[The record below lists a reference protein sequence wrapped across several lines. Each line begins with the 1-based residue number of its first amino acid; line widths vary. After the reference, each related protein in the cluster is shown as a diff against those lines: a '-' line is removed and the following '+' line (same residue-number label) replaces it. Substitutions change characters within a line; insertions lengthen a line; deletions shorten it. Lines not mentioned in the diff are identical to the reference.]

1 MKMVKAVLFDLDG
14 VITDTAEYHYC
25 AWKKLAEQLGISFD
39 RAFNENL
46 KGVSRKNSLDL
57 ILQHGNKENQYTLKE
72 KEDLMEEKNTIY
84 LEMIEQLTPEAI
96 LPGIH
101 SLLEDLKEKGM
112 KIGLASASKNGSMIL
127 EKLEIATYFDTIAN
141 PAKVKRGKPFPDLY
155 LTAAK
160 QLNVEPQD
168 CVGIEDAKSGVEAI
182 LAANMVAIGVGDKE
196 TLQDA
201 QYVVENTEQLNTD
214 LILSVWSKGH
224 ES

>member
-1 MKMVKAVLFDLDG
+1 MVKAVLFDLDG
-14 VITDTAEYHYC
+14 VITDTAEYHYR

-46 KGVSRKNSLDL
+46 KGVSRKDSLDL
-57 ILQHGNKENQYTLKE
+57 ILKHGNKENQYTLEE

-84 LEMIEQLTPEAI
+84 LGMIEQLTPKAI

-101 SLLEDLKEKGM
+101 SLLEDLKEKGI
-112 KIGLASASKNGSMIL
+112 KIGLASASKNGPMIL

-141 PAKVKRGKPFPDLY
+141 PAEVKRGKPFPDLY

-160 QLNVEPQD
+160 QLNIEPQE

-182 LAANMVAIGVGDKE
+182 LSANMVAIGVGDKD
-196 TLQDA
+196 TLQNA
-201 QYVVENTEQLNTD
+201 QYVVENTGQLNTD
-214 LILSVWSKGH
+214 LILSVWSKVH